1 MFYQLTDEQGMI
13 LDSLKA
19 FLEQEIYPH
28 EAQTDRAG
36 MVPVELGEHIKQKA
50 IEMGFFAMNLP
61 ESVGGG
67 GLDYTTL
74 GLVERELGKASYGLA
89 GHIARPTEILLACPK
104 L

>member
-1 MFYQLTDEQGMI
+1 M
-13 LDSLKA
+13 
-19 FLEQEIYPH
+19 EIYPH
-28 EAQTDRAG
+28 EAEADRAG

-67 GLDYTTL
+67 GLDYATL

-89 GHIARPTEILLACPK
+89 GHIARPTEILLACVGDQVDDTWSHASVVRNTNHSP
-104 L
+104 